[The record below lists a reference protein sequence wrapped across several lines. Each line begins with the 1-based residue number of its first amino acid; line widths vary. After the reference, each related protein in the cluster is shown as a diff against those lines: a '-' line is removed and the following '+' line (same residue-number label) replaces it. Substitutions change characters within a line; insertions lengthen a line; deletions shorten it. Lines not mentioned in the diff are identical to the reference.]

1 MFHPEAHERP
11 AGERENK
18 RHDSDEQVF
27 PEPGQHERFAMR
39 GFAESAICENPAGVQ
54 TDREPERGGLEA
66 GVRQDAADREKGQE
80 TGREQYRV
88 GELSERMRNRVEA
101 REPAH
106 SIVRRG
112 LVGRLQEMH
121 DREKSRGEKE
131 RAQSRKTAQQHAEN
145 EPTKKQFLQNR
156 HDAGRDKHGRHFLPE
171 KRVPQRIDMEGNDE
185 RAAAEE
191 RNRRNGK
198 ANRQIRPSPRIFFQS
213 ETTPAANPQRPQ
225 ERPEQNQ
232 RSDEQGAVEIGFEIK
247 PREAW

>member
-18 RHDSDEQVF
+18 WHDSNEQVF
-27 PEPGQHERFAMR
+27 PEPGQRERFAMR
-39 GFAESAICENPAGVQ
+39 GFAKSAIGENPAGVQ
-54 TDREPERGGLEA
+54 PNREPERGGLEA
-66 GVRQDAADREKGQE
+66 GIGQDATEREKGQE
-80 TGREQYRV
+80 TGRKQHRV
-88 GELSERMRNRVEA
+88 AELSERMRNRVEA

-106 SIVRRG
+106 RIVRRG
-112 LVGRLQEMH
+112 LVGRFQEMH

-131 RAQSRKTAQQHAEN
+131 RAQSRKTAQQHAED

-171 KRVPQRIDMEGNDE
+171 KCVPQRIDMEGNDD

-191 RNRRNGK
+191 GNHRNGK
-198 ANRQIRPSPRIFFQS
+198 ANRQIRPSSRIFLQS
-213 ETTPAANPQRPQ
+213 EITPAANPQRPQ

-232 RSDEQGAVEIGFEIK
+232 RSDEQGAVEIAFEIK
-247 PREAW
+247 PREAR